1 MQNNEQSGPSLNQIS
16 EKIKEC
22 VITDNLDLLK
32 KLIEQFNFL
41 YQPIDAN
48 NLSILHYAVQ
58 NGKQKIV
65 EELASMMFEKNGINV
80 KDNFGR
86 TPLHSAAAKG
96 DIQIIKTLILCS
108 GDVNSMTIS
117 GETPLM
123 KSISFYQ
130 PKAINILLR
139 FGANPFLKNNV
150 NQKNCVVQANQTKN
164 DDIINIVDKYKIVY
178 EKIALLLL
186 VYTSLGNTDRKS
198 IFNNI
203 PIPLLKKLIKYIIP

>member
-1 MQNNEQSGPSLNQIS
+1 MQQSGPNLNQIS

-22 VITDNLDLLK
+22 VLTDNLDLLK

-65 EELASMMFEKNGINV
+65 EELASMMLEKNGINV

-108 GDVNSMTIS
+108 GDINSMTIS

-164 DDIINIVDKYKIVY
+164 NEIINIVDKYKIVY

>member
-1 MQNNEQSGPSLNQIS
+1 MNNIEQTFPNINQIS

-22 VITDNLDLLK
+22 IITNNPETLK
-32 KLIEQFNFL
+32 KLIDQFNFL

-58 NGKQKIV
+58 NGKKNIV
-65 EELASMMFEKNGINV
+65 EELSSMMFEKNGINV

-96 DIQIIKTLILCS
+96 DIPIIKTLILCS

-123 KSISFYQ
+123 KSIAFYQ
-130 PKAINILLR
+130 PKAANILLR

-150 NQKNCVVQANQTKN
+150 TQKNCLAQAKQTKN
-164 DDIINIVDKYKIVY
+164 IELINIVDKYKIVY

-186 VYTSLGNTDRKS
+186 VYMSLGNTDRKS

-203 PIPLLKKLIKYIIP
+203 PITLLKKLIKYIIP

>member
-1 MQNNEQSGPSLNQIS
+1 MNQQVPSINQIS
-16 EKIKEC
+16 EKIREC
-22 VITDNLDLLK
+22 VLTDNIEILK
-32 KLIEQFNFL
+32 KLIIQFDFL

-65 EELASMMFEKNGINV
+65 EELASMMLEKNGINV

-164 DDIINIVDKYKIVY
+164 NEIINIVDKYKIVY